1 MEWYAI
7 FPMVALWVCIA
18 SALSMLCAGEAV
30 VQIESQQPNFG
41 SQNDAAEVDA
51 VPEGD
56 LEDPLSPYETFDPYE
71 ILANM
76 EDDDLAEIHEIQ
88 MLMKAS
94 KMAHRGIKYR
104 YERKS
109 WARHIDMLLQTNQF
123 NQRYRMPKEDFDFL
137 LDALEPAI
145 TVNFCQ
151 SRRSTDGNDPIF
163 PELIMACGIRYLA
176 HGDSVTTLADL
187 YGVSESSAC

>member
-7 FPMVALWVCIA
+7 FPMVALWLCIA

-56 LEDPLSPYETFDPYE
+56 LEDPMSPYETFDPYE

-76 EDDDLAEIHEIQ
+76 EDDDLAEIYEIQ

-94 KMAHRGIKYR
+94 KMVNRGIKYR
-104 YERKS
+104 S
-109 WARHIDMLLQTNQF
+109 WARHVDMLLQTN
-123 NQRYRMPKEDFDFL
+123 
-137 LDALEPAI
+137 
-145 TVNFCQ
+145 
-151 SRRSTDGNDPIF
+151 
-163 PELIMACGIRYLA
+163 
-176 HGDSVTTLADL
+176 
-187 YGVSESSAC
+187 